1 MSGLRVQLIHGL
13 EGSPQG
19 AKAQYLRRY
28 FDVSAPSMDTG
39 DFPACVAIHRAA
51 VEASPPDVLVGSS
64 FGGGVAVALLAS
76 GAWRGPTLLL
86 APAVG
91 YLGIAPRLP
100 EGVPVIIVH
109 GTRDALVPIEDSRV
123 LAATGTPELVRLIEV
138 DDEHR
143 LTTLLEDERL
153 ASWVRSIVG

>member
-1 MSGLRVQLIHGL
+1 VSDLRVQLIHGL

-28 FDVSAPSMDTG
+28 FDVNAPSMDTG
-39 DFPACVAIHRAA
+39 DFPACVAIQRAA
-51 VEASPPDVLVGSS
+51 LEASPPDVLVGSS
-64 FGGGVAVALLAS
+64 FGGGVAVALLAG

-91 YLGIAPRLP
+91 YLGLAPRLP
-100 EGVPVIIVH
+100 EGVPVVIVH
-109 GTRDALVPIEDSRV
+109 GARDALVPIEDSRV
-123 LAATGTPELVRLIEV
+123 LAATGTRELVRLIEV

-143 LTTLLEDERL
+143 LTSLLEDERL
-153 ASWVRSIVG
+153 ASWIRSIAS